1 MKRAAI
7 GIGAVLVLLPAAP
20 PLAPGLMM
28 LGVLLC
34 TALRGC
40 S

>member
-1 MKRAAI
+1 MKRSALLF
-7 GIGAVLVLLPAAP
+7 GAVLALLPAAP
-20 PLAPGLMM
+20 PPSPSLMM

-40 S
+40 A